1 MNYTI
6 QCFVKKVVLDENG
19 VKSLTIRPTG
29 KSRID
34 GVENQCLGL
43 KYTKKTGDDS
53 GEKTTLSQVKLFPL
67 DLVLGS
73 PADKKAD
80 ALGEALMGAKFHGC
94 EIEMEVEVKGGKS
107 KDVKICGV
115 TLL

>member
-34 GVENQCLGL
+34 GLEDQCLGL
-43 KYTKKTGDDS
+43 QYTETNNS
-53 GEKTTLSQVKLFPL
+53 SAGESTLSQVKLFPL
-67 DLVLGS
+67 DLMVDS
-73 PADKKAD
+73 PELVK
-80 ALGEALMGAKFHGC
+80 ALMGAKFHGC
-94 EIEMEVEVKGGKS
+94 EIEIEVTEGQ
-107 KDVKICGV
+107 DANKIRGV